1 MSPPPPPPPPPTN
14 MEPRGTANLSLGVE
28 AVFATLAIGCDGHQP
43 RRSSRLASGSSLDAT
58 QEPPVLERV
67 EMDGEGRVV
76 YVDLQLTSDL
86 GLDMAYVLQALRA
99 RLSTIQ
105 PTQRALQRMDLIN
118 RNRVL
123 VEVDDAMAL
132 DLFRIW
138 LIATVSSS
146 GAMGE
151 GLRKLFG
158 PLGPHVLLIGGH
170 FICPRVTEYEPFI
183 QQQDPHTD
191 VGKRGEVVGI
201 GLNVGGEPMNTLIDP
216 HATLDAKDEVQG
228 GSGFRRANTPV
239 FAFETAAVHAGP
251 GVAQVGGPYPR
262 FLTNRVFF
270 LLCAA
275 NLDPA
280 QVAEHRS
287 DNHLVGTANLVI
299 SIPATPTS

>member
-76 YVDLQLTSDL
+76 YADLQLTSDL

-170 FICPRVTEYEPFI
+170 LSVLGSPNTSRSSNSKI
-183 QQQDPHTD
+183 HT
-191 VGKRGEVVGI
+191 R
-201 GLNVGGEPMNTLIDP
+201 TLA
-216 HATLDAKDEVQG
+216 HGVRWSVSASTLG
-228 GSGFRRANTPV
+228 ANP
-239 FAFETAAVHAGP
+239 
-251 GVAQVGGPYPR
+251 
-262 FLTNRVFF
+262 
-270 LLCAA
+270 
-275 NLDPA
+275 
-280 QVAEHRS
+280 
-287 DNHLVGTANLVI
+287 
-299 SIPATPTS
+299 